1 MGKVITWIDRT
12 FYPNHSAHWDDWL
25 FRERILSHIGK
36 SSVVLDVGAGAGIL
50 EQMNFKGEVA
60 RICGVDLDPRVVDN
74 PMLDEGR
81 IADAGRIPYGDA
93 VFDLAFA
100 DNVFEHLEQPLEVFR
115 EVARVLKPG
124 GKLLFKTPNRRHYV
138 PTIAR
143 WTPHSVHEH
152 VARMRGRI
160 AEDTFP
166 TVYRA
171 NTPGDVT
178 RLAAASGF
186 DIDRLDLV
194 EGRPEYLRIAWP
206 AYVGGLLYERLV
218 NRFEAL
224 AAFRV
229 VLVGVLVKK
238 VEV

>member
-1 MGKVITWIDRT
+1 MRGVTAWIDQT
-12 FYPNHSAHWDDWL
+12 FYPNHQAHWDDWL

-50 EQMNFKGEVA
+50 QQMNFKGEVA
-60 RICGVDLDPRVVDN
+60 RVCGVDLDPRVVDN

-81 IADAGRIPYGDA
+81 VADAGRIPYDDA
-93 VFDLAFA
+93 LFDLAFA
-100 DNVFEHLEQPLEVFR
+100 DNVLEHLEQPLDVFR

-143 WTPHSVHEH
+143 LTPHSVHEH
-152 VARMRGRI
+152 VTRMRGRI

-171 NTPGDVT
+171 NTRRDLI
-178 RLAAASGF
+178 RLAGASGF
-186 DIDRLDLV
+186 NVDSIDLI

-206 AYVGGLLYERLV
+206 AYLGGLVYERLV
-218 NRFEAL
+218 NHFELL
-224 AAFRV
+224 APLRV
-229 VLVGVLVKK
+229 ILVGVLVKK
-238 VEV
+238 AYP